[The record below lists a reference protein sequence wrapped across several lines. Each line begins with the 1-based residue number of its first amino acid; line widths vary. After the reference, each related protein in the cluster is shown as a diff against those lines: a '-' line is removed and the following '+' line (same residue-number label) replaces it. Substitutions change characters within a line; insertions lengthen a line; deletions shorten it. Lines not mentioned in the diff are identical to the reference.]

1 VRIIFEIYCG
11 AYNADYHYHK
21 DNGHRNYGRHGF
33 GAVINA
39 YLHNYRRKI
48 VEKMY
53 QNARPHTARYRNGIA
68 YGNTCDKG
76 ERNLNHIAVQKRK
89 DKRRHNNRK
98 PIAVFAKRLHNYA
111 AHCELLYESRQ
122 NSGFYDI
129 RQYNGRRCQ
138 LYAVLR
144 HGKFYAEEVLK
155 DTSENARRITAGY
168 TRHKS
173 RKNKQEKHG
182 CVFGCSE
189 RQNRGQSALGF

>member
-1 VRIIFEIYCG
+1 MAVSHKSRQIAIIMGAVTTKALVFHSMRVRDSRRFQRISVRIIFEIYRG
-11 AYNADYHYHK
+11 AYDAAYHYHK
-21 DNGHRNYGRHGF
+21 DNGHRNYSRHGF

-68 YGNTCDKG
+68 YGNTCDKS

-111 AHCELLYESRQ
+111 AHCKLLNESRQ
-122 NSGFYDI
+122 NSGFTIYGNITD
-129 RQYNGRRCQ
+129 
-138 LYAVLR
+138 AVVS
-144 HGKFYAEEVLK
+144 FMP
-155 DTSENARRITAGY
+155 S
-168 TRHKS
+168 
-173 RKNKQEKHG
+173 
-182 CVFGCSE
+182 
-189 RQNRGQSALGF
+189 SAMVNSMPKRF